1 MSKCRS
7 KLIKRKLRQLCFI
20 HSGWIERHAEAAV
33 RTQTSADFNLK
44 VTGSTNTNVW
54 NKCSF
59 EPLWKITRKSA
70 HGDKPLWGHSELQ
83 RWLQPSPSRW
93 TREVSLIAPIWCFIC
108 RNQSLVFR
116 VHDQRKNC
124 PFFFFTRENCFGLV
138 LASFWFYIHSRSN
151 TDVEFV
157 FRLPSVKF
165 YEFPKI
171 SPPKISHF
179 ILVYT
184 TAHILFLNSICL
196 AQWRSL
202 SCSGTEDVNFSFHK
216 TISHVDFGSTR
227 ISIGEH
233 ADLVK
238 QIWYWRDHALKS
250 FFINVIIKFSVFA
263 ISFIHC
269 RVLMQQ
275 QSLSSCYIILTEAA
289 QLVN

>member
-1 MSKCRS
+1 M
-7 KLIKRKLRQLCFI
+7 L
-20 HSGWIERHAEAAV
+20 SGVRIQDTAV
-33 RTQTSADFNLK
+33 RSQTSADFNLN

-83 RWLQPSPSRW
+83 RWLQPSPSQW

-124 PFFFFTRENCFGLV
+124 LFSFLTRENCFGLV
-138 LASFWFYIHSRSN
+138 LASFWFYILLNSRSN

-171 SPPKISHF
+171 SPLKYLTSSWFTQLLISCSWTAFALHSEDHYHVQALKMW
-179 ILVYT
+179 ILVSTKQFHMLTFIVY
-184 TAHILFLNSICL
+184 
-196 AQWRSL
+196 W
-202 SCSGTEDVNFSFHK
+202 SC
-216 TISHVDFGSTR
+216 
-227 ISIGEH
+227 
-233 ADLVK
+233 
-238 QIWYWRDHALKS
+238 
-250 FFINVIIKFSVFA
+250 
-263 ISFIHC
+263 
-269 RVLMQQ
+269 
-275 QSLSSCYIILTEAA
+275 
-289 QLVN
+289 